1 MLEGLLG
8 GDAGFGVVD
17 EDSPEEIEEL
27 LVEFCIWRDDVLC
40 GSGLLATEFWS

>member
-17 EDSPEEIEEL
+17 EDSPQEIKEL
-27 LVEFCIWRDDVLC
+27 LVEFCIGRDDVLC
-40 GSGLLATEFWS
+40 GVGC